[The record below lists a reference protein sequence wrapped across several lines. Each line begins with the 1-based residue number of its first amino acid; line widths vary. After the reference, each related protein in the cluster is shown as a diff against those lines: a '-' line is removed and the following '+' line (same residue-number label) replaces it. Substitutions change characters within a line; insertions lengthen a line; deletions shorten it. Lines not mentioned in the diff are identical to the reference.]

1 MVKETEFMLTTVDNP
16 YDPFDNFDEWRLLDI
31 KKSNEIGFVPCCE
44 YLAKIADLSDEMTQ
58 KERNAEIE
66 RAIDEIIQFNT
77 MREFKKVSKEF
88 EVEEVDLDLEL
99 N

>member
-1 MVKETEFMLTTVDNP
+1 MAKETEFMLTTVDNP
-16 YDPFDNFDEWRLLDI
+16 FDPFDSFEEWRLFDI

-44 YLAKIADLSDEMTQ
+44 YLAKIAELSDDMTQ
-58 KERNAEIE
+58 KERNTEIE

-88 EVEEVDLDLEL
+88 EVEEVDIDLVLD
-99 N
+99 